1 MQTSIETMMGLAET
15 EIKEFIKSTMENN
28 KIPYGIMSYILKS
41 ILLDFEEQTL
51 SVSNNHFLDLQMQ
64 FQNLK
69 NQDQLKQNKGDHYG
83 QKNN

>member
-28 KIPYGIMSYILKS
+28 KIPSGIMSYILKS
-41 ILLDFEEQTL
+41 ILLDFAEQTL

-69 NQDQLKQNKGDHYG
+69 NQDQLKQNKGEL
-83 QKNN
+83 